1 MAFVS
6 DVKCGKCDRR
16 YSGLRG
22 RCPYCGTRRG
32 KTGKHANQGGNT
44 TGKLIVGLILILLLI
59 AAVVFLII
67 TGGDTF
73 GKKNK
78 DKPAEDKTGEKTE
91 QNGGSIMGN
100 DEDVT
105 TVDGSE
111 YVPAEQPEETGDDT
125 ETPAG
130 DGEDGEMTAP
140 EEMTFPWKGKVTNV
154 SSSVNVRKG
163 AGKTYEPVG
172 FLNVGQ
178 EFDVVDQLKGE
189 SITDGGTSD
198 IWYKIEFAA
207 GGATVTGY
215 LNSLYVAPKAE

>member
-111 YVPAEQPEETGDDT
+111 YVPAEQPEDTGEDA
-125 ETPAG
+125 EAPE
-130 DGEDGEMTAP
+130 GEDGEMTAP
-140 EEMTFPWKGKVTNV
+140 EEMTFPWTGTVKA
-154 SSSVNVRKG
+154 SSVRVRKG
-163 AGKTYEPVG
+163 AGTSYDEV
-172 FLNVGQ
+172 NYVTSGQ
-178 EFDVVDQLKGE
+178 EITVLDQIQGQ
-189 SITDGGTSD
+189 SITDGGESSD
-198 IWYKIEFAA
+198 VWYKIEYTTNGVKVEGF
-207 GGATVTGY
+207 
-215 LNSLYVAPKAE
+215 LNSLFVAPKN

>member
-32 KTGKHANQGGNT
+32 KNGKHANQGGNT

-73 GKKNK
+73 GKKDKNK
-78 DKPAEDKTGEKTE
+78 PEDKAGDKTE

-105 TVDGSE
+105 TVD
-111 YVPAEQPEETGDDT
+111 
-125 ETPAG
+125 
-130 DGEDGEMTAP
+130 
-140 EEMTFPWKGKVTNV
+140 
-154 SSSVNVRKG
+154 
-163 AGKTYEPVG
+163 
-172 FLNVGQ
+172 
-178 EFDVVDQLKGE
+178 
-189 SITDGGTSD
+189 
-198 IWYKIEFAA
+198 
-207 GGATVTGY
+207 
-215 LNSLYVAPKAE
+215 

>member
-32 KTGKHANQGGNT
+32 KNGKHANQGGNT

-73 GKKNK
+73 GKKDKN
-78 DKPAEDKTGEKTE
+78 KPADKAGDKTE

-105 TVDGSE
+105 TVDGNE
-111 YVPAEQPEETGDDT
+111 YVPAEQPEENGEDT
-125 ETPAG
+125 EAPSE
-130 DGEDGEMTAP
+130 EDGEMADP
-140 EEMTFPWKGKVTNV
+140 GELTFPWTGTVKA
-154 SSSVNVRKG
+154 SSVRVRAG
-163 AGKTYEPVG
+163 AGTSYNEV
-172 FLNVGQ
+172 NYATSGQ
-178 EFDVVDQLKGE
+178 EVTVLDKLQGQT
-189 SITDGGTSD
+189 ITDGGESSD
-198 IWYKIEFAA
+198 VWYKIEYTTN
-207 GGATVTGY
+207 GVKVEGY
-215 LNSLYVAPKAE
+215 LNSLFVTPKAG

>member
-78 DKPAEDKTGEKTE
+78 DKPAEDKT
-91 QNGGSIMGN
+91 
-100 DEDVT
+100 
-105 TVDGSE
+105 
-111 YVPAEQPEETGDDT
+111 
-125 ETPAG
+125 
-130 DGEDGEMTAP
+130 EMTAP